1 MRETKCRNI
10 LFPPTRSWL
19 TVMPFL
25 LLSLFLTARA
35 SYFPTTNPTWQ
46 TISASAAGADAAL
59 LADAVAYAEAA
70 NSSSLVILHGGRILS
85 ENYWDG
91 RNRNTKSNL
100 FSASKSMVATMVGRL
115 LAEGTFTSLDQK
127 SSVFLDEWKGVSG
140 KQDITLRHHLSMTTG
155 LEGGEQNLIGQ
166 VLARNERF
174 FAANL
179 PLEHSPGTYW
189 TYNNPAYRL
198 LFSIIEEATGQSL
211 ATVSTQKLF
220 QPLGMD
226 AEWNIRTPTFGNQT
240 FLNYQSINATALSA
254 ARFGLLALRSGLWNG
269 TQIAPAAF
277 IAESTNTSQDINP
290 SYGFLWWHNRGASAG
305 GQQLPFDG
313 VLREGPYFP
322 DAPPDLFAAI
332 GKDDQIIAVIP
343 SLDLVIVRQ
352 GSALGASSEAIGQEQ
367 NILFGKIA
375 KAFAYP
381 GQPQPFP
388 PALAWANGSGV
399 LTWTAWYGR
408 KYLPQFSPDLAPVP
422 WLPRAAVPIIGEGL
436 PVIFPVSESSSSGF
450 FRLAYGH

>member
-1 MRETKCRNI
+1 MCDPNCKNTLSPPAWPCLTAVPL
-10 LFPPTRSWL
+10 LF
-19 TVMPFL
+19 
-25 LLSLFLTARA
+25 LSVLLTARA
-35 SYFPTTNPTWQ
+35 SYFPTTDQTWQ
-46 TISASAAGADAAL
+46 TTTAEAAGADAAL
-59 LADAVAYAEAA
+59 LVDAVAYAEAA
-70 NSSSLVILHGGRILS
+70 NTSSLVILHGGRILS
-85 ENYWDG
+85 ENYWGG

-100 FSASKSMVATMVGRL
+100 FSASKAMVATMVGQL
-115 LAEGTFTSLDQK
+115 LAEGTFISLDQK
-127 SSVFLDEWKGVSG
+127 SSVFLDEWKGVAG
-140 KQDITLRHHLSMTTG
+140 KQEITLRHHLTMTTG

-226 AEWNIRTPTFGNQT
+226 AEWNIRTTTLGNQT

-254 ARFGLLALRSGLWNG
+254 ARFGLLALRNGLWNG
-269 TQIAPAAF
+269 IQIVPTAF
-277 IAESTNTSQDINP
+277 MAESTNTSQDINP
-290 SYGFLWWHNRGASAG
+290 SYGFLWWHNRGATAG
-305 GQQLPFDG
+305 GQQLLFDG

-352 GSALGASSEAIGQEQ
+352 GSALGAASEAIAQEQ

-388 PALAWANGSGV
+388 PALAWTNGSGV

-408 KYLPQFSPDLAPVP
+408 KYSPQFSPDLAPAS
-422 WLPRAAVPIIGEGL
+422 WLPRAAGPIIGEGL
-436 PVIFPVSESSSSGF
+436 PVTFPVSESSPSGF
-450 FRLAYGH
+450 FRLAYGL